1 MDATTSLEPSGQRGA
16 IIEAA
21 LKQDLNWFAAGA
33 VGAVLLPLLVIAGLP
48 FLLAL
53 GIAALAFAG
62 LVILLRPRQLFEGLD
77 VNALGREKVGL
88 AGDLLTEAIPAADRL
103 AAVAGHIAD
112 RAVKEKV
119 RHLDQIARDVFAR
132 VEANPATAN
141 RVRRFLSYY
150 LPRAAEVAEGYA
162 ALEAM
167 RAPDPERLKSVGDVI
182 GKLEDAFVHY
192 ADSLVDNAL
201 SGLDID
207 LKLIQQ
213 SIKEDLGR

>member
-33 VGAVLLPLLVIAGLP
+33 VGAAPLPLLVIAGLP

-103 AAVAGHIAD
+103 SRGGGAYRG
-112 RAVKEKV
+112 
-119 RHLDQIARDVFAR
+119 
-132 VEANPATAN
+132 
-141 RVRRFLSYY
+141 
-150 LPRAAEVAEGYA
+150 
-162 ALEAM
+162 
-167 RAPDPERLKSVGDVI
+167 
-182 GKLEDAFVHY
+182 
-192 ADSLVDNAL
+192 
-201 SGLDID
+201 
-207 LKLIQQ
+207 
-213 SIKEDLGR
+213 

>member
-1 MDATTSLEPSGQRGA
+1 M
-16 IIEAA
+16 
-21 LKQDLNWFAAGA
+21 KQDLNWIIAGA
-33 VGAVLLPLLVIAGLP
+33 VAAVLLPVLTIVGLP
-48 FLLAL
+48 FVAAL
-53 GIAALAFAG
+53 IVAVLAFAG

-77 VNALGREKVGL
+77 VEALGREKVAL
-88 AGDLLTEAIPAADRL
+88 AGDLLKEALPATDRL
-103 AAVAGHIAD
+103 SAVAVHIAN

-119 RHLDQIARDVFAR
+119 RHLDQIAREVFAK
-132 VEANPATAN
+132 VEANPASASG
-141 RVRRFLSYY
+141 VRRFLSYY

-167 RAPDPERLKSVGDVI
+167 RAPDPERLKAVGEVI
-182 GKLEDAFVHY
+182 SKLEDAFVHY

-213 SIKEDLGR
+213 SLNEDIGR